1 MLRTWKEKLDRVMA
15 NDSLGLQVL
24 PLGLLHTHREDVG
37 VLHSV
42 LAFAIVQFPAEVSAI
57 DKAELPIQFIL
68 GDKGVIPPRIRR
80 VDGEIVDPCLFR
92 LNDDWVIVAH
102 AGLGSCIWVIK

>member
-1 MLRTWKEKLDRVMA
+1 M
-15 NDSLGLQVL
+15 
-24 PLGLLHTHREDVG
+24 HREDVG

-42 LAFAIVQFPAEVSAI
+42 WAFAIVTFPAEVSVI

-68 GDKGVIPPRIRR
+68 GDKEVIAPPIRR
-80 VDGEIVDPCLFR
+80 GYGEIVDPYLSR

-102 AGLGSCIWVIK
+102 AGHESSIWVIKRVGG